1 MPETLIEALQYSWF
15 ARLTTETAWG
25 FVINEIVHILS
36 VSVIVAVAVCYVAHS
51 LSEKTISSGLVR
63 RYLTPFVCISFLIAL
78 FTGFLFFAAWP
89 DRYLDNPAFLFKMPM
104 LIVLATLNILIWRG
118 YKTETLSRKTK
129 IASWIAL
136 IIALATIAAGRL
148 IAYT

>member
-1 MPETLIEALQYSWF
+1 LPETLKAALENSWF

-25 FVINEIVHILS
+25 FAINEIVHILS
-36 VSVIVAVAVCYVAHS
+36 VSVIVAVAVVYVANS
-51 LSEKTISSGLVR
+51 LSKNTISSSQVR
-63 RYLTPFVCISFLIAL
+63 RYLAPFVGTSFLIAL
-78 FTGFLFFAAWP
+78 FTGFIFFAAWP
-89 DRYLDNPAFLFKMPM
+89 DRYLGNPAFLIKMPM
-104 LIVLATLNILIWRG
+104 LIVLAALNILIWRG
-118 YKTETLSRKTK
+118 YKSETLSRKTK

>member
-1 MPETLIEALQYSWF
+1 MLENMKAALEASWF

-25 FVINEIVHILS
+25 FAINEIVHILA
-36 VSVIVAVAVCYVAHS
+36 VSVIVAVAFVYAAHS
-51 LSEKTISSGLVR
+51 LSENTISNSQVR
-63 RYLTPFVCISFLIAL
+63 RYLAPFVGTSFLIAL

-89 DRYLDNPAFLFKMPM
+89 DRYLGNPAFLIKIPM
-104 LIVLATLNILIWRG
+104 LLVLAVLNVLIWRG
-118 YKTETLSRKTK
+118 YKSETLSRKTK